1 MKAAVVNPE
10 HGLDVVEVPDPVPGP
25 DDLVLRVTACGIC
38 GSDLKAV
45 HGLPGGTVMG
55 HEFCGEVVAVGCDL
69 TGDWSEGRPA
79 TALPVFG
86 CGRCGACLSG
96 DVARCAAAD
105 LIGVGGS
112 AGAFA
117 QFVRVSGREAFAVP
131 DLPTDDA
138 AALAEPLAVGLHAVN
153 AARLE
158 PGARVAVVGAG
169 PVGLAVVSWA
179 RLLGAGEIVVSDPAS
194 PRREAAGLFG
204 ATDAVDPAARPLPG
218 PFDAVFECVGIPGMM
233 DVCAGAAGTH
243 GTVVVAGVCLQ
254 PDPFVPLVALLKELT
269 VRFVV
274 YYRRREFAHALDA
287 LARGL
292 IDPAPFITGRVALD
306 GIGEAFASLPAS
318 PGQRKVLVRPG

>member
-1 MKAAVVNPE
+1 MKAAIVNDAHGFDIVV
-10 HGLDVVEVPDPVPGP
+10 VPDPVPRLGE
-25 DDLVLRVTACGIC
+25 LVLQVTACGIC

-45 HGLPGGTVMG
+45 HSLPGGTVMG
-55 HEFCGEVVAVGCDL
+55 HEFCGAVVAVAPDL
-69 TGDWSEGRPA
+69 TGDWQEGQHA

-86 CGRCGACLSG
+86 CGRCGACLLG
-96 DVARCAAAD
+96 DVARCVTAD
-105 LIGVGGS
+105 LLGVGGS

-117 QFVRVSGREAFAVP
+117 EYVRVSGREAFHVP

-138 AALAEPLAVGLHAVN
+138 AALVEPLAVGLHAVN

-179 RLLGAGEIVVSDPAS
+179 RLLGAGEIVVSDPA
-194 PRREAAGLFG
+194 PARRAAAGLFG
-204 ATDAVDPAARPLPG
+204 ATDAIDPASELLPSA
-218 PFDAVFECVGIPGMM
+218 FDAVFECVGIPGMM

-243 GTVVVAGVCLQ
+243 GTVVVAGVCME

-274 YYRRREFAHALDA
+274 YYRRREFAHSLDA

-292 IDPAPFITGRVALD
+292 IDPAPFITDRVTLD
-306 GIGEAFASLPAS
+306 GIGDAFAALPVN
-318 PGQRKVLVRPG
+318 PGQRKVLVRP